1 MVVHDL
7 TVQGYD
13 SYLPK
18 TQADRGIGLIKRRF
32 TGADLKAV
40 VLGSGV
46 LPVNGDTYKI
56 AKLGK
61 FQLIDSTRTITVK
74 AAGGATTIAIGYTN
88 DTNASTNALEASADI
103 NALGV
108 IWTADK
114 RPLFEKDGYFLTITP
129 NTLDNLADT
138 AEFIIVSEVIDLVYI
153 GIETD
158 ALTSP
163 VGG

>member
-18 TQADRGIGLIKRRF
+18 AQADRGIGLIKRRF

-40 VLGSGV
+40 VLGSGAT
-46 LPVNGDTYKI
+46 PANGDTYKI

-74 AAGGATTIAIGYTN
+74 AAGGATTLAIGYTN
-88 DTNASTNALEASADI
+88 DTYTDVDAFEASADI
-103 NALGV
+103 NAIGI
-108 IWTADK
+108 IWSADK
-114 RPLFEKDGYFLTITP
+114 RTMVEADGYFLTITP
-129 NTLDNLADT
+129 NTLANLADT
-138 AEFIIVSEVIDLVYI
+138 AEFIIVSEVIDLVYT
-153 GIETD
+153 GIETT